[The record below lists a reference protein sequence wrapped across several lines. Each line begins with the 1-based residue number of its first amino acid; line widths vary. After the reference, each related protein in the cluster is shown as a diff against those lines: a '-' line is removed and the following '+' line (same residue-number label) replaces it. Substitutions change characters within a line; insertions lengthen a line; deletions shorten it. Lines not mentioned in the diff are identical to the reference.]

1 MDTHQMFTMDLNV
14 RFRDLDAMG
23 HVNNAVFFT
32 YFEEGR
38 KAFFQ
43 KHFEKNWVF
52 DFPFILA
59 HAACDYK
66 KPITLN
72 DDIRLAMW
80 VGDIGNKRFDF
91 IYHIMGRQDTTLVYA
106 LGKSTQVSF
115 DYQKQKSI
123 VIPKHIIELLVPYQ
137 DVSLQTGRSTFL
149 KV

>member
-1 MDTHQMFTMDLNV
+1 MDTHQMFTVDLNV
-14 RFRDLDAMG
+14 RFRDMDANR

-38 KAFFQ
+38 RAFFQ
-43 KHFEKNWVF
+43 KHFERVF
-52 DFPFILA
+52 VFPFILA

-66 KPITLN
+66 KPISLN
-72 DDIRLAMW
+72 DDIQLAMW

-91 IYHIMGRQDTTLVYA
+91 IYRIIGRQDTTLVYA

-123 VIPKHIIELLVPYQ
+123 VIPKHVAELLVPYQ
-137 DVSLQTGRSTFL
+137 DISLQKERSTII